1 MEFRQIRYAPPV
13 ANDRNFTNAAKR
25 LNISW
30 SAISEQVKMVEEGA
44 GFPLFR
50 RRQALS
56 RRKEGFL
63 AALRDALKD

>member
-1 MEFRQIRYAPPV
+1 V

-25 LNISW
+25 LNISR